1 MACECAICKNNKPFA
16 FPKEIIDA
24 ALDGELVLFCGAGI
38 STESKNVLPYSFY
51 TSIKNELDVKDESVS
66 FSDLMQLYCN
76 QPNGR
81 KKLLKRIRERFN
93 YISSFP
99 ELERQAIYMDELK
112 RVSHGRS
119 KFQKQAK
126 EIVKAK
132 AGNGLIVHHPPY

>member
-99 ELERQAIYMDELK
+99 ELERQAMIPVCVTSPVLRLLWSFWRSVK
-112 RVSHGRS
+112 RRIMFPS
-119 KFQKQAK
+119 
-126 EIVKAK
+126 
-132 AGNGLIVHHPPY
+132 